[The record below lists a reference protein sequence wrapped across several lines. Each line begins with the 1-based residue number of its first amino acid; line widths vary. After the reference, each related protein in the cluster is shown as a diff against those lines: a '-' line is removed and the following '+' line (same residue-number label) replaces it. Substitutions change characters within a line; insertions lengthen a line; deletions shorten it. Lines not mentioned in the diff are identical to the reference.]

1 MVQASEQ
8 IAEQTTLNNE
18 RQPRRNPA
26 IEAVL
31 ANGQLAIEY
40 GFGMQCLNQYLTD
53 LSLLAHGATYKDLGI
68 EQRRRES
75 DPYLLQ
81 LQGAGKYTL
90 VRDRGLIYNTSIT
103 PVNSFAVIPIKGFM
117 QTEGSGGSNAVRGMR
132 SVADDLR
139 AAYQNPNISGVLL
152 DINSGGGEVMAM
164 EVLLDALSVRNKPV
178 LSHVIFAAS
187 AAYGTAAGTDEVIAI
202 SEAARTG
209 SVGAVIS
216 INKMALQEYTDVYLD
231 VYGKNAPNKNKEFRA
246 MQNGDFGPLQ
256 SVVDEATDMFQS
268 KVKALRPL
276 RGNEAKINDTVSG
289 EVFTGPEA
297 RRRGLIDGIGG
308 MEYAIKRLEAWTK
321 NPRYRT

>member
-1 MVQASEQ
+1 MVQVS
-8 IAEQTTLNNE
+8 EQTTQTATLTND

-53 LSLLAHGATYKDLGI
+53 LSLLAHGASYKDLGI
-68 EQRRRES
+68 EQRRRQS

-81 LQGAGKYTL
+81 LNGNGKFTL
-90 VRDRGLIYNTSIT
+90 VRDRGLLSNTSLT

-117 QTEGSGGSNAVRGMR
+117 QVEGSGGSGTVRGMR

-139 AAYQNPNISGVLL
+139 AAYQNPNVSGILM

-178 LSHVIFAAS
+178 VSHAIFAAS
-187 AAYGTAAGTDEVIAI
+187 AAYGTAAGTDEIIAI

-209 SVGAVIS
+209 SIGAVIS
-216 INKMALQEYTDVYLD
+216 INKLALQEYTEGWLD

-256 SVVDEATDMFQS
+256 SAVDEATDMFQA

-276 RGNEAKINDTVSG
+276 RGNEAKVNDTVSG
-289 EVFTGPEA
+289 DVFTGPEA

-308 MEYAIKRLEAWTK
+308 MEYAIKRLESWTK
-321 NPRYRT
+321 RYKA

>member
-1 MVQASEQ
+1 
-8 IAEQTTLNNE
+8 
-18 RQPRRNPA
+18 
-26 IEAVL
+26 
-31 ANGQLAIEY
+31 
-40 GFGMQCLNQYLTD
+40 MQCLNQYLTD

-117 QTEGSGGSNAVRGMR
+117 QTEGSGGSGAIRGMR

>member
-8 IAEQTTLNNE
+8 IAEQTTLNND

-53 LSLLAHGATYKDLGI
+53 LSLLAHGASYKDLGI

-117 QTEGSGGSNAVRGMR
+117 QTEGSGGRALFAVCE
-132 SVADDLR
+132 ALR
-139 AAYQNPNISGVLL
+139 
-152 DINSGGGEVMAM
+152 MTF
-164 EVLLDALSVRNKPV
+164 ALPTKTR
-178 LSHVIFAAS
+178 IFP
-187 AAYGTAAGTDEVIAI
+187 GCCWTLTAA
-202 SEAARTG
+202 AA
-209 SVGAVIS
+209 
-216 INKMALQEYTDVYLD
+216 K
-231 VYGKNAPNKNKEFRA
+231 
-246 MQNGDFGPLQ
+246 
-256 SVVDEATDMFQS
+256 
-268 KVKALRPL
+268 
-276 RGNEAKINDTVSG
+276 
-289 EVFTGPEA
+289 
-297 RRRGLIDGIGG
+297 
-308 MEYAIKRLEAWTK
+308 
-321 NPRYRT
+321 

>member
-1 MVQASEQ
+1 MGQTAEQ
-8 IAEQTTLNNE
+8 IQELA
-18 RQPRRNPA
+18 PRRNPA

-40 GFGMQCLNQYLTD
+40 GFGLQCLNQYLTD
-53 LSLLAHGATYKDLGI
+53 LSLLAHGAAYKDLGI
-68 EQRRRES
+68 EQRRREADTYFIS
-75 DPYLLQ
+75 PESN
-81 LQGAGKYTL
+81 GKFTL
-90 VRDRGLIYNTSIT
+90 VRDRGLLYNTSLT

-117 QTEGSGGSNAVRGMR
+117 QVENSGGSGAVRGMR

-139 AAYQNPNISGVLL
+139 AAYQNPNVAGIML

-164 EVLLDALSVRNKPV
+164 EVLLDALSVRNKPA

-187 AAYGTAAGTDEVIAI
+187 AAYGTAAGTDEIIAI

-209 SVGAVIS
+209 SVGAVVS
-216 INKMALQEYTDVYLD
+216 INKIALQEYTEGWLD
-231 VYGKNAPNKNKEFRA
+231 VYGKNAPNKNREFRA

-256 SVVDEATDMFQS
+256 LVVDEATDMFQA

-276 RGNEAKINDTVSG
+276 RGNENKVNDTVSG
-289 EVFTGPEA
+289 DVFTGPEA
-297 RRRGLIDGIGG
+297 RRRGLVDGIGG
-308 MEYAIKRLEAWTK
+308 MEYAVKRLEAWTK

>member
-8 IAEQTTLNNE
+8 IAEQTTLNND

-40 GFGMQCLNQYLTD
+40 GFGMQCLYQYLTD

-117 QTEGSGGSNAVRGMR
+117 QTEGSGGSGAIRGMR

-321 NPRYRT
+321 SPRYRT